1 MCLSTSRQT
10 YFIHLS
16 SRDDF
21 VFGEHL
27 SSSYFFAEL
36 CGETQ
41 GIKGQASF
49 IERPH
54 SCFCLCSIKYTV
66 HHIRI
71 SLARSVASK
80 VPKRSSVLRQSFP
93 VQFSTSN
100 LRSLQTRL
108 GERREEG
115 EERRISVTK
124 PSSKKANKE
133 RKTFAVV
140 TEGPDCRCTC
150 VHRCQVQAINW

>member
-1 MCLSTSRQT
+1 MSYFLFGGILDFERGEILCLSTWRQT

-66 HHIRI
+66 HHIRV

-80 VPKRSSVLRQSFP
+80 VPKRSFVFRQSLPIPFP
-93 VQFSTSN
+93 FLFKRDWVKGE
-100 LRSLQTRL
+100 RK
-108 GERREEG
+108 ERREEFPLLNQTNQQKG
-115 EERRISVTK
+115 KQR
-124 PSSKKANKE
+124 KKNF
-133 RKTFAVV
+133 RL
-140 TEGPDCRCTC
+140 
-150 VHRCQVQAINW
+150 